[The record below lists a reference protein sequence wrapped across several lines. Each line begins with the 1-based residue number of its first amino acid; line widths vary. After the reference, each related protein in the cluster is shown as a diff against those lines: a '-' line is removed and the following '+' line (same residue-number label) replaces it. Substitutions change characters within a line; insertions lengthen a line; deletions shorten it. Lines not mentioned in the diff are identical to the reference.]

1 MNQSILFPDIQDW
14 NEENQTITFPAQ
26 QSGALIECVMSIEE
40 LSRLA
45 GRDIEEGDQAL
56 VIFSELRFDIEELAE
71 ELIEEE
77 EYDSSN
83 RIQSKAL

>member
-1 MNQSILFPDIQDW
+1 
-14 NEENQTITFPAQ
+14 
-26 QSGALIECVMSIEE
+26 MSVEE

-45 GRDIEEGDQAL
+45 GKDIEEAEQAL
-56 VIFSELRFDIEELAE
+56 AVFSELRFDIEELAE

-83 RIQSKAL
+83 RIQIKAL

>member
-14 NEENQTITFPAQ
+14 DEENQSITFPAQ
-26 QSGALIECVMSIEE
+26 QSGVLIECVMSIEE

-45 GRDIEEGDQAL
+45 GKDIEEGDQAL

-83 RIQSKAL
+83 RIQIKVF

>member
-14 NEENQTITFPAQ
+14 DEENQSIIFPAQ

-45 GRDIEEGDQAL
+45 GKNIEEGDQAL

-83 RIQSKAL
+83 RIQIKVF

>member
-14 NEENQTITFPAQ
+14 DEESRTITFPAQ

-45 GRDIEEGDQAL
+45 GRYIKEGDQAL
-56 VIFSELRFDIEELAE
+56 VIFSGLRFDIEELAE

-83 RIQSKAL
+83 RIQIKAL

>member
-14 NEENQTITFPAQ
+14 DKESQSIIFPAQ
-26 QSGALIECVMSIEE
+26 QSGALIECEVSIEE
-40 LSRLA
+40 LSRLS
-45 GRDIEEGDQAL
+45 DKEIEGGEQAL
-56 VIFSELRFDIEELAE
+56 AIFAELRFDIEELAE

-83 RIQSKAL
+83 RIQIKAL

>member
-14 NEENQTITFPAQ
+14 NQESQSITFPAQ

-40 LSRLA
+40 LSILA
-45 GRDIEEGDQAL
+45 GKEIKEGDQAL
-56 VIFSELRFDIEELAE
+56 ALFSQLRFDVEELAE
-71 ELIEEE
+71 GLIEEE

-83 RIQSKAL
+83 RIQIKVL

>member
-14 NEENQTITFPAQ
+14 DEASQSITFPAQ
-26 QSGALIECVMSIEE
+26 QSGALIECIMSIEE

-45 GRDIEEGDQAL
+45 GKYIEEGEQAL

-83 RIQSKAL
+83 RIQIKVF

>member
-14 NEENQTITFPAQ
+14 DEENQSIIFPAQ

-45 GRDIEEGDQAL
+45 GKEIEEGDQAL

-77 EYDSSN
+77 EYDSSH
-83 RIQSKAL
+83 RIQIKAF